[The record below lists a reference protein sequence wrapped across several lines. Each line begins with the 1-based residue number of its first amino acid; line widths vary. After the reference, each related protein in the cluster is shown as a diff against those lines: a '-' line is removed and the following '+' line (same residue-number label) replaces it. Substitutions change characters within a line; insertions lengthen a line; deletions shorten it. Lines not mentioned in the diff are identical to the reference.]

1 MQTWNLNQQNN
12 YQNNNNN
19 HHKLGSSSN
28 SEERGENQLQPSVPQ
43 QKVNHHN
50 NNQGKSKDPGRKFT
64 EKAMKSTLGLTTQKT
79 FIDRV
84 STNKT
89 QDSDSTEVMDSKHQ
103 KCTNFNFFSFNFFL
117 NLLIFT

>member
-19 HHKLGSSSN
+19 NHKLGSSSH
-28 SEERGENQLQPSVPQ
+28 SEERENNQLQPSVPQ

-50 NNQGKSKDPGRKFT
+50 NNNNNNQGKSNGKDPGRKFT
-64 EKAMKSTLGLTTQKT
+64 EKAMKSTLGLTTQKN

-103 KCTNFNFFSFNFFL
+103 KC
-117 NLLIFT
+117 I